1 MKDPEVLA
9 GSSAGSNG
17 SSQTGAGDGEPAAQV
32 TKDAEENAPEPNGD
46 NGPVVAGQGGGLAE
60 TGAQLW
66 PSAAGAVLLVAGVLL
81 LRTRRPQRASAR
93 RH

>member
-1 MKDPEVLA
+1 MKEPEVLA

-17 SSQTGAGDGEPAAQV
+17 SAQAGAGDGKPAAQA
-32 TKDAEENAPEPNGD
+32 TKAGENAPEPNG
-46 NGPVVAGQGGGLAE
+46 GGQPVAAGQGGGLAE

-81 LRTRRPQRASAR
+81 LRTRRPQRAAAR